1 MITIE
6 IENPAEVAA
15 NESVLARAFGGL
27 LPRFVKRKVEEQVV
41 VELMAVFE
49 ERGIRAR
56 IDIVQR
62 PHSTA
67 PRAMPEARDHRQG
80 WSREP
85 GRRR

>member
-27 LPRFVKRKVEEQVV
+27 VPGLVKRKVEEQI
-41 VELMAVFE
+41 VEQLTAVFD

-56 IDIVQR
+56 IDIGDR
-62 PHSTA
+62 PF
-67 PRAMPEARDHRQG
+67 EAG
-80 WSREP
+80 S
-85 GRRR
+85 

>member
-27 LPRFVKRKVEEQVV
+27 APGFVKRKVEEQVV
-41 VELMAVFE
+41 DQLTPVFE

-56 IDIVQR
+56 IGIQ
-62 PHSTA
+62 
-67 PRAMPEARDHRQG
+67 
-80 WSREP
+80 
-85 GRRR
+85 